1 MKTSLAASIQ
11 ACGDVMCVQSAF
23 LAKIFKDCLF
33 TTKLNGTDITYL
45 KFKLQTLK
53 PAKNK

>member
-33 TTKLNGTDITYL
+33 TTKFNGTDITYL